1 MMNDRIKIVR
11 VTINDAAVLSV
22 IAATTIYD
30 TYGIFNKPETIWR
43 IWLSDSALR
52 KCARSNWEK
61 LCCN

>member
-11 VTINDAAVLSV
+11 ATINDAAVLSV

-52 KCARSNWEK
+52 KCARSY
-61 LCCN
+61 

>member
-1 MMNDRIKIVR
+1 MMNDIIKIVGA
-11 VTINDAAVLSV
+11 TIDASAVLTF

-52 KCARSNWEK
+52 KCARSY
-61 LCCN
+61 